1 MSQQISAQR
10 QGCQRKFETEVTHS
24 IQQLG
29 MAGGTF
35 QVHIEPLD
43 RPQATGA
50 DFVEFRVASHSG
62 AVAKPVMKVASG
74 GELSRLALAISVT
87 TSQLGGCPTL
97 IFDEVDSGIGG
108 TVAHTVGRLMA
119 TLGQKRQVLA
129 VTHLAQVACCAH
141 HHVQVS
147 KQSGERGLQS
157 HAEPLTADE
166 RVAEVAR
173 MLGGNGQSETPFA
186 HAREMLGY
194 D

>member
-1 MSQQISAQR
+1 M
-10 QGCQRKFETEVTHS
+10 GMTE
-24 IQQLG
+24 
-29 MAGGTF
+29 GTF
-35 QVHIEPLD
+35 RAHIEPLD
-43 RPQATGA
+43 RPQATGS
-50 DFVEFRVASHSG
+50 DFVEFRVASHAG

-119 TLGQKRQVLA
+119 SLGQKRQVLA

-141 HHVQVS
+141 NHVQIS
-147 KQSGERGLQS
+147 KHWEEGGLQS
-157 HAEPLTADE
+157 RAEPLTNDK
-166 RVAEVAR
+166 RVTEVAR